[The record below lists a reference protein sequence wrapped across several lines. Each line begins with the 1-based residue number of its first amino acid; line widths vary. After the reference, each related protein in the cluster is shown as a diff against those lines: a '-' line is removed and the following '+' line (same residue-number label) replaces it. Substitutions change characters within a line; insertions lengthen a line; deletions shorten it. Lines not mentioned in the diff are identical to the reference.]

1 MTKTELTQ
9 SLDAKTLARKG
20 GTMKT
25 TALLVLLALG
35 VVSASGCH
43 WLHHRRGDRGDYSR
57 GYYSR

>member
-1 MTKTELTQ
+1 MTKNELTQ

-25 TALLVLLALG
+25 IALLTLLALG

-43 WLHHRRGDRGDYSR
+43 WLHHRRDSSR